1 MPLVP
6 PMPTLREIDGP
17 AAFFDIADKQEALDE
32 LKRAVDVAIDWCAKG
47 GTVLAS
53 PATTSN
59 ASEHTPHADQ
69 VGASENRIDRLEGE
83 CVDHDIT
90 RIISF
95 GPSRSDSLLDNAPA
109 PPCSKC
115 GKPGTILEIT
125 EEIVSV
131 RDD

>member
-1 MPLVP
+1 MVGLDGRGEIVKNAAGAPNANP
-6 PMPTLREIDGP
+6 SRNRRTLP
-17 AAFFDIADKQEALDE
+17 KSAEA
-32 LKRAVDVAIDWCAKG
+32 VATMNLRTRVQKI
-47 GTVLAS
+47 
-53 PATTSN
+53 
-59 ASEHTPHADQ
+59 
-69 VGASENRIDRLEGE
+69 ENRIDRLEGE